1 MSCLRRRAACGL
13 SLLLLLP
20 ACAGDPVFEHGEWH
34 SARTGFRIGVPAA
47 VQAAEIGVPAAVQA
61 ADAGP
66 GSDGWE
72 RFDLEGAVLA
82 YRRGKRET
90 MSVQARCGRPVTS
103 PALMARHLVIGI
115 PERTLR
121 EGGPREVAGRPAW
134 LQTFDARL
142 EGRTVR
148 IKTLTLVAGACAYDL
163 LLVAEGDFAPAE
175 RSFDAWVESFA
186 LTRAEP
192 AGAAP

>member
-1 MSCLRRRAACGL
+1 MSRLRRRAACGL

-34 SARTGFRIGVPAA
+34 SARAGFRIGVPGA
-47 VQAAEIGVPAAVQA
+47 VEA

-66 GSDGWE
+66 GVDAGWE

-82 YRRGKRET
+82 YRRGRLET
-90 MSVQARCGRPVTS
+90 MSVQARCGRPVAS
-103 PALMARHLVIGI
+103 PAIMARHLVIGI

-121 EGGPREVAGRPAW
+121 EGGPREVAGQPAW

-142 EGRTVR
+142 EGRTLR
-148 IKTLTLVAGACAYDL
+148 IKTLTLVAGDCAYDL
-163 LLVAEGDFAPAE
+163 LLVVEGDFAPAE
-175 RSFDAWVESFA
+175 RSFDAWVESFS
-186 LTRAEP
+186 LTRPEP
-192 AGAAP
+192 AEAAP

>member
-20 ACAGDPVFEHGEWH
+20 ACASDPVFEHGEWH
-34 SARTGFRIGVPAA
+34 SARTGFRIGVPGP
-47 VQAAEIGVPAAVQA
+47 VQT
-61 ADAGP
+61 ADASP
-66 GSDGWE
+66 GFDLGWE

-82 YRRGKRET
+82 YRRGKQET

-115 PERTLR
+115 PERILR
-121 EGGPREVAGRPAW
+121 EGGPREVAGQPAW

-148 IKTLTLVAGACAYDL
+148 IKTLTLVAGDCAYDL
-163 LLVAEGDFAPAE
+163 VLVAEGDFAPAE

-186 LTRAEP
+186 LTRAAP